1 MNTPRPA
8 ISLGTIDAMELA
20 ELCDFLIEWLAT
32 APAVVG
38 DALATFGGDNAA
50 PIEICQALARFA
62 GQLRSAPIVP
72 GGRR

>member
-1 MNTPRPA
+1 MSTTEPT
-8 ISLGTIDAMELA
+8 ISLGTVEAMELA
-20 ELCDFLIEWLAT
+20 ELCDYLIEWLAT

-62 GQLRSAPIVP
+62 GRLRSAPTVAAGP
-72 GGRR
+72 R